1 MIKKT
6 FSLFF
11 IVCLFSFISVA
22 SAAPSTFNV
31 TYNVT
36 YGGLLWVNGT
46 SMINASTI
54 TYANDTQLLLAATP
68 TNANYSY
75 ASMDLNGTLTIDNP
89 ATYTLT
95 SDVEDEVFNA
105 TVTVNFIAEAIPTP
119 SPSPDPDAL
128 TIDDS
133 VGIAVVFG
141 LLSIGVCVAFIARR
155 K

>member
-6 FSLFF
+6 FSLFL
-11 IVCLFSFISVA
+11 IICLFSLIAVA

-46 SMINASTI
+46 SIINASII
-54 TYANDTQLLLAATP
+54 TYSNDTQLLLAATP

-75 ASMDLNGTLTIDNP
+75 ASMDLNGTLTTDNP
-89 ATYTLT
+89 TTYTLF
-95 SDVEDEVFNA
+95 SDIEDEVFNA
-105 TVTVNFIAEAIPTP
+105 TVTVNFVAEATPTP

-141 LLSIGVCVAFIARR
+141 LLSIGVCVAFMIRR